1 MNIVI
6 MINNNWTLCK
16 YIELI
21 INVQKKPVSLCM
33 KTSNKYQGKFLN
45 YDSLRKKKKNQG
57 KNALDQRALWLLS
70 PNGNIISSP
79 PESIEGSFSGRVISN
94 VCKLDLLSSHDGQKR
109 RTTRNNMEVETFF
122 FLRVYFLALNR
133 LCYFLA
139 Y

>member
-1 MNIVI
+1 

-45 YDSLRKKKKNQG
+45 YDSLRKKKKKKKKKNQG

-79 PESIEGSFSGRVISN
+79 PKSIEGSFS
-94 VCKLDLLSSHDGQKR
+94 
-109 RTTRNNMEVETFF
+109 
-122 FLRVYFLALNR
+122 
-133 LCYFLA
+133 
-139 Y
+139 